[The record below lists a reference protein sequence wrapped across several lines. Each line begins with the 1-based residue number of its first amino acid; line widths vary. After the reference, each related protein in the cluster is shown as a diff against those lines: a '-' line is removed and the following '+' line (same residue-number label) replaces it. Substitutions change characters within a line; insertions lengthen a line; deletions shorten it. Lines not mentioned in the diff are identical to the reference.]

1 MTRFFS
7 KTLLL
12 SFTLGALC
20 ASSLLAARAPKVP
33 NDIYL
38 NENNNTGDNGY
49 ITLLGGYGD
58 VSKDSKSSSS
68 FSGGLNLGVLWGPNF
83 ATEISGYIF
92 PNLEDDNG
100 SKLYSDVYAAAF
112 AGEFIANMATD
123 VQLFAKVGVG
133 YTSAKQGDG
142 ESAKN
147 KTAVTPMFGLGGNYA
162 LTDSLEGQI
171 SGVTFLKRKEVPAL
185 QGVYLGLNWRF

>member
-12 SFTLGALC
+12 SFTLSALC
-20 ASSLLAARAPKVP
+20 AGSLLAARASKTP

-38 NENNNTGDNGY
+38 NGNNSTGDNGY

-58 VSKDSKSSSS
+58 VSKDSLSSSGA
-68 FSGGLNLGVLWGPNF
+68 SGGLNLGVLWGSNF

-92 PNLEDDNG
+92 PNVKVGD
-100 SKLYSDVYAAAF
+100 SKVYSDVYAAAF

-147 KTAVTPMFGLGGNYA
+147 NTAVTPMFGLGGNYA

-171 SGVTFLKRKEVPAL
+171 SGVTFLKRKDVPAL